1 MAPVVPGAVELEEA
15 TVAMLRKACKDGV
28 VNDLTVRMVR
38 QELEQQFSLAPGTL
52 DANEHKSTIKAA
64 VLTNLDE
71 IRESMAARQ
80 SLELPAGR
88 KPDHIASPSKKRGSD
103 RKEEKGTSKRK
114 RKARVVESSAEESET
129 DARKERKSRDVPP
142 GFPKKSRSQATLKIN
157 GSKPIVENDS
167 KLDNSKFKSKAI
179 IDSSEDEPAEKLA
192 SPRTPKEKQP
202 VQATPTKPTNKP
214 PSNVSRVELK
224 RSGGP
229 TPSSSKLDTVSKPQ
243 PSPSKARAVVDNRD
257 EGSELSSVIDEPPKK
272 QRKKQ
277 GESDSRTSKRGK
289 KSKEPLPKDEATV
302 TKLKAIIV
310 ACGLRKVWKK
320 EFQGLDRPKQQIKR
334 LHEMLAELGM
344 TPRYTMEKAREIK
357 KKREFERELQ
367 DVKEFEEALR
377 ERDRKKQA
385 SASESGSDEP
395 SNSDGVPVKKKKTA
409 RASIMAFLED
419 QSDEE

>member
-1 MAPVVPGAVELEEA
+1 MAPTVPGTVELEEA

-52 DANEHKSTIKAA
+52 DANEHKSTIKAT

-71 IRESMAARQ
+71 IRASMAARQ
-80 SLELPAGR
+80 SQELAAKK
-88 KPDHIASPSKKRGSD
+88 KPDHTVSPSKKRGSD
-103 RKEEKGTSKRK
+103 RKEQKGASKRM

-129 DARKERKSRDVPP
+129 EARNERKSRDAPS
-142 GFPKKSRSQATLKIN
+142 GFPKKSRLPAKLEIN
-157 GSKPIVENDS
+157 GSKPVVENNS
-167 KLDNSKFKSKAI
+167 KLKSKAI
-179 IDSSEDEPAEKLA
+179 IDTSEDEPAEKPT
-192 SPRTPKEKQP
+192 SSRTPKEKKL
-202 VQATPTKPTNKP
+202 VQTTPTKPTNKP
-214 PSNVSRVELK
+214 PSNVTSHVELK
-224 RSGGP
+224 RSGNP
-229 TPSSSKLDTVSKPQ
+229 APSSSKIDTVSKPQ
-243 PSPSKARAVVDNRD
+243 SSPPKARAVVDNDD
-257 EGSELSSVIDEPPKK
+257 EGSELSSVVDEPPKK

-302 TKLKAIIV
+302 SKLKAIIV

-320 EFQGLDRPKQQIKR
+320 EFQGLERPKQQIKR

-344 TPRYTMEKAREIK
+344 TPRYTMEKAREIR

-385 SASESGSDEP
+385 SASGSDSDEP
-395 SNSDGVPVKKKKTA
+395 TNSDGVPVKKKKTA

>member
-1 MAPVVPGAVELEEA
+1 MALVVPGAVELEEA
-15 TVAMLRKACKDGV
+15 TVALLRKACKDGV

-52 DANEHKSTIKAA
+52 DANEPKSTIKAA

-71 IRESMAARQ
+71 IRESMAAHQ
-80 SLELPAGR
+80 SLELPARR
-88 KPDHIASPSKKRGSD
+88 KPDQPASPSKKRGSD
-103 RKEEKGTSKRK
+103 QKEEKGTSKRK
-114 RKARVVESSAEESET
+114 RKARVAESSAEESET

-142 GFPKKSRSQATLKIN
+142 DFQKKSKLQ

-167 KLDNSKFKSKAI
+167 KPDNSKFKSKAI
-179 IDSSEDEPAEKLA
+179 IDTSEDEPAKKLT
-192 SPRTPKEKQP
+192 SPRTPKEKKSAQ
-202 VQATPTKPTNKP
+202 VTPTKPTNKP
-214 PSNVSRVELK
+214 SSNVISRVELK
-224 RSGGP
+224 GSGGP
-229 TPSSSKLDTVSKPQ
+229 SPSSSKLDTVSKPQ
-243 PSPSKARAVVDNRD
+243 SSPSKARAAVDNHD

-277 GESDSRTSKRGK
+277 GESDPRASKRGK
-289 KSKEPLPKDEATV
+289 KSKEPLPKDEATIS
-302 TKLKAIIV
+302 KLKAIIV
-310 ACGLRKVWKK
+310 ACGMRKAWKK

-334 LHEMLAELGM
+334 LHEILAELGM

-357 KKREFERELQ
+357 KKREFEQELQ

-385 SASESGSDEP
+385 SASESDSDEP

>member
-64 VLTNLDE
+64 VLTNL
-71 IRESMAARQ
+71 SMAAHQ
-80 SLELPAGR
+80 SLELPARR
-88 KPDHIASPSKKRGSD
+88 KPDQHC
-103 RKEEKGTSKRK
+103 EEKGTSKRK
-114 RKARVVESSAEESET
+114 RKAS
-129 DARKERKSRDVPP
+129 RKSRDVPP
-142 GFPKKSRSQATLKIN
+142 GFPKEKQ

-179 IDSSEDEPAEKLA
+179 IDTSEDEPAKKLT
-192 SPRTPKEKQP
+192 SPRTLKEKKSAQ
-202 VQATPTKPTNKP
+202 VTPTKPTNKP
-214 PSNVSRVELK
+214 SSNVISRVELK
-224 RSGGP
+224 GSGGP
-229 TPSSSKLDTVSKPQ
+229 SPSSSKLDTVSKPQ
-243 PSPSKARAVVDNRD
+243 SSPSKARAVVDNHD

-277 GESDSRTSKRGK
+277 GESDPRASKRGK
-289 KSKEPLPKDEATV
+289 KSKEP
-302 TKLKAIIV
+302 KLKVIIV
-310 ACGLRKVWKK
+310 ACGMRKAWKK

-334 LHEMLAELGM
+334 LHEILAELGM

-357 KKREFERELQ
+357 KKREFEQELQ

-385 SASESGSDEP
+385 SASESDSDEP
-395 SNSDGVPVKKKKTA
+395 SNSDGASLSKKTA

>member
-1 MAPVVPGAVELEEA
+1 MTMAPVVPGAVELEEA

-71 IRESMAARQ
+71 IRESMAAHQ
-80 SLELPAGR
+80 SLELPAR
-88 KPDHIASPSKKRGSD
+88 SKLDHTASPGKKRGSD

-114 RKARVVESSAEESET
+114 RKARVAESSAEESET
-129 DARKERKSRDVPP
+129 NARKEQKSRDVPP
-142 GFPKKSRSQATLKIN
+142 GFQKKSKVQ
-157 GSKPIVENDS
+157 GSEPIVENDS

-179 IDSSEDEPAEKLA
+179 IDTSEDEPAKKLA
-192 SPRTPKEKQP
+192 SPRTPKEKKSAQ
-202 VQATPTKPTNKP
+202 VTPTKPTNKP
-214 PSNVSRVELK
+214 PSNVISRVEPEG
-224 RSGGP
+224 SGGP
-229 TPSSSKLDTVSKPQ
+229 SPSSSKLDTVSKPQ
-243 PSPSKARAVVDNRD
+243 SSPPKARAVVDNHD

-277 GESDSRTSKRGK
+277 GESDPRASKRGK
-289 KSKEPLPKDEATV
+289 KPKEPLPKDEATV
-302 TKLKAIIV
+302 SKLKAIVV
-310 ACGLRKVWKK
+310 ACGLRKAWKK

-334 LHEMLAELGM
+334 LHEILAELGM

-377 ERDRKKQA
+377 ERDRRKQA
-385 SASESGSDEP
+385 SASESDSDEP
-395 SNSDGVPVKKKKTA
+395 SNSDGAPVKKKKTA

>member
-1 MAPVVPGAVELEEA
+1 MAPAVPGAVELEEA

-52 DANEHKSTIKAA
+52 DANEHKATIKAA

-71 IRESMAARQ
+71 IRASMDARQ
-80 SLELPAGR
+80 SLELAAKK
-88 KPDHIASPSKKRGSD
+88 KPDHTVSPSKKRGSD
-103 RKEEKGTSKRK
+103 RKEQKGASKRT
-114 RKARVVESSAEESET
+114 RKAKVVVSSAEESET
-129 DARKERKSRDVPP
+129 EARKERKSREVPS
-142 GFPKKSRSQATLKIN
+142 GFPKKSKSQAKPEIN
-157 GSKPIVENDS
+157 GSKLVVESNS
-167 KLDNSKFKSKAI
+167 KLKSKAI
-179 IDSSEDEPAEKLA
+179 IDTSEDEPMEKPT
-192 SPRTPKEKQP
+192 SPRTAKEKKP
-202 VQATPTKPTNKP
+202 VQTTPSKLTNKP
-214 PSNVSRVELK
+214 PSNEISSVELK
-224 RSGGP
+224 RSGNP
-229 TPSSSKLDTVSKPQ
+229 APSSSKIDAVSKPQ
-243 PSPSKARAVVDNRD
+243 PSPPKARAAVDDPD
-257 EGSELSSVIDEPPKK
+257 EGSELSSVVDEPPKK
-272 QRKKQ
+272 KRKKQ

-302 TKLKAIIV
+302 GKLKAIIV

-320 EFQGLDRPKQQIKR
+320 EFQGLQQPKQQIKR
-334 LHEMLAELGM
+334 LHEILAELGM
-344 TPRYTMEKAREIK
+344 TPRYTMEKAREIR

-377 ERDRKKQA
+377 EKDRRKQA
-385 SASESGSDEP
+385 SGSGSDSDEP